1 MNASSPSRFVLA
13 AASASLTSV
22 GTSWGTHVLE
32 TCMAASAAP
41 SGDDAAPAA
50 ADPPPAPAPIAASF
64 ACTVFCTADAFHS
77 PSTHPSSGEVT
88 DTSASTTAA
97 RPTAAAACTALSPSE
112 SATFG
117 SALASR
123 RHPTS
128 SRERA
133 AVFGCDAAMWSA
145 VMPPTGREPVGAPCR
160 SAALSAPGFPDAAAR
175 DAAPTPDLSVAAA
188 LAPRDARNSTD
199 ASAPRLHAIKNGVAP
214 SSAALSSAAVSS
226 TPPSCASRRCLTHLT
241 QSLDAS
247 SSTGP
252 PAMALPAALCV
263 AAAPL
268 LDLAE
273 ASAPRASRHLTASG
287 LP

>member
-22 GTSWGTHVLE
+22 GTSWGTHVSE
-32 TCMAASAAP
+32 TCAAASAAP

-50 ADPPPAPAPIAASF
+50 ADPRPPAAPIAASF

-77 PSTHPSSGEVT
+77 PQPSSGEVT

-128 SRERA
+128 SREWSE
-133 AVFGCDAAMWSA
+133 VFGCDAAMWSA
-145 VMPPTGREPVGAPCR
+145 VMPPTGRAPVGAPCR
-160 SAALSAPGFPDAAAR
+160 SAALNAPGDPDAAAR

-199 ASAPRLHAIKNGVAP
+199 ASEPRLHAIKNGVAP

-252 PAMALPAALCV
+252 PAMALPAALCA

-268 LDLAE
+268 LDLAD